1 MNVRIA
7 EVVCQSTLKK
17 FSKAIMYK
25 SCSNFHTQAIDFAIK
40 MGLDDFWIN
49 VYECDDLDTRINQY
63 EYNS

>member
-17 FSKAIMYK
+17 FSKAITYK
-25 SCSNFHTQAIDFAIK
+25 SSMNFLNQAIIFGLD
-40 MGLDDFWIN
+40 MGLDDFFIN

>member
-1 MNVRIA
+1 MKVRIA

-25 SCSNFHTQAIDFAIK
+25 SSMNFHSQAVDFGIE
-40 MGLDDFWIN
+40 MGLDDFFIN